1 MGFPLLLF
9 STAAVEAALPA
20 PLPPEAP
27 CLQPAEF
34 AQVLGWP
41 RSPMSVRGDTPCG
54 GWGGGPLRLR
64 GTRRRGCRLA
74 GLAKPCRTGDSPPAG
89 IHGQEGE
96 DPAAGLRVEGKGGT
110 LRERRTYPGY
120 GRWPGPIPSRSWG
133 SSGGISA
140 ARGFL
145 PGWRGE
151 AGSDEAA
158 GEGLR
163 TQLPR
168 HSRRTTRQIAA
179 PVQGIQC
186 WPAAR
191 RPKSG
196 ASAPKQSSKRR
207 AGPA

>member
-1 MGFPLLLF
+1 
-9 STAAVEAALPA
+9 
-20 PLPPEAP
+20 
-27 CLQPAEF
+27 
-34 AQVLGWP
+34 
-41 RSPMSVRGDTPCG
+41 MSVWGNTPCG

-64 GTRRRGCRLA
+64 GTTRRGWRLA

-96 DPAAGLRVEGKGGT
+96 DPAAGLWVEGKGGT
-110 LRERRTYPGY
+110 LRERRTDPGY
-120 GRWPGPIPSRSWG
+120 GPLAGAYSFSLLGVIGWYFAGPLL
-133 SSGGISA
+133 SA
-140 ARGFL
+140 GLR
-145 PGWRGE
+145 RE
-151 AGSDEAA
+151 AGGDEAA

-168 HSRRTTRQIAA
+168 HGRRTTRQIAA

-207 AGPA
+207 AGAA